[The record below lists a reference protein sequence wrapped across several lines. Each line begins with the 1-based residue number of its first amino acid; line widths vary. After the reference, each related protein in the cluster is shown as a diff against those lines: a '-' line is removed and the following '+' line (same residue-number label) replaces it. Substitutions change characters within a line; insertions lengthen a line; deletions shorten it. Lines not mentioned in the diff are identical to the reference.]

1 MSHASD
7 SAAVTESASPQAHA
21 LFRDIWRQYRRPIGI
36 GIASLA
42 VTDAMDILPPLIIK
56 RGIDGLE
63 KGENWNLLLWL
74 GVLYIITACIQAVF
88 RYFWRT
94 YFIGTSH
101 VIACDLRGRLFA
113 HLQKLSFGYFN
124 RTRTGE
130 LMSRLTNDIE
140 EIRQMFGLGMLL
152 SMDAL
157 FYFISVPFIMLWLS
171 PKLAL
176 YVLLPMPLIPLFV
189 VKMGRLIHHRSKN
202 VQERLADLSAKTQ
215 ENISG
220 IRIVKAFCREEE
232 EIASFNST
240 SRKLVNE
247 TLGLARIEAGF
258 HPSLELAMGIGIFL
272 LIMLGGYGVVRG
284 EISIGS
290 FVAFQSY
297 LLKMVWPM
305 TAVGMTIN
313 LYQRGMASL
322 TRSAEILH
330 TLPEIADAPAGSAAE
345 SSVAAQ
351 AAADPS
357 IVIAPEA
364 AVSSIRGDIE
374 VRNLTFTYPES
385 NQPALQEV
393 SFQLPAGRTLGIVG
407 PVGSGK
413 TTLLHLLLRLFDPP
427 AGTVFLDGRD
437 LRSYPVKHLRQELG
451 FVPQDSFLFS
461 DSILENILFGMKEK
475 PDPQR
480 ARECLRIAQILTEVE
495 ALPQKL
501 ESLLGERG
509 VNLSGGQKQR
519 LTLARAV
526 ARDPRVLLLDDC
538 VSAVDTDT
546 EDRILAELRQVMR
559 DRTSII
565 VSHRLVSVQ
574 QADQILFLDQGRIV
588 ERGTHVELLAAGGR
602 YARMWEKQRIRSE
615 LESEAS
621 A

>member
-1 MSHASD
+1 MSHTT
-7 SAAVTESASPQAHA
+7 AAEVETASPQAHA
-21 LFRDIWRQYRRPIGI
+21 LFRSLWWQYRRPISLGI
-36 GIASLA
+36 LSLA

-56 RGIDGLE
+56 RAIDGIE
-63 KGENWNLLLWL
+63 KGESWNLLLWL
-74 GVLYIITACIQAVF
+74 GVFYLVTAGVQAVF

-113 HLQKLSFGYFN
+113 HLQTLSFGYFN
-124 RTRTGE
+124 RTKTGE

-171 PKLAL
+171 PGLAL

-189 VKMGRLIHHRSKN
+189 VKMGRLIHHRSRN

-220 IRIVKAFCREEE
+220 IRIVKAFCREDE

-240 SRKLVNE
+240 SRYLVKE

-258 HPSLELAMGIGIFL
+258 HPSLELAMGLGIFL
-272 LIMLGGYGVVRG
+272 LILLGGYGVVRG
-284 EISIGS
+284 EISLGS

-330 TLPEIADAPAGSAAE
+330 TAPEISDQPPPVAAAA
-345 SSVAAQ
+345 AAQ
-351 AAADPS
+351 ASDNPT
-357 IVIAPEA
+357 VVVRPEPEA
-364 AVSSIRGDIE
+364 STIRGDIE
-374 VRNLTFTYPES
+374 VRGLSFTYPES
-385 NQPALQEV
+385 VEPALRDV
-393 SFQLPAGRTLGIVG
+393 SFHLPAGKTLGIVG
-407 PVGSGK
+407 PVGCGK

-427 AGTVFLDGRD
+427 AGTIFLDGRD
-437 LRSYPVKHLRQELG
+437 LRSYPVHHLRRELG

-461 DSILENILFGMKEK
+461 DSILENVLFGMKDR

-480 ARECLRIAQILTEVE
+480 ARECLRIAQVLAEIE
-495 ALPQKL
+495 ALPQKH
-501 ESLLGERG
+501 ESLLGERC
-509 VNLSGGQKQR
+509 SCPPER
-519 LTLARAV
+519 LT
-526 ARDPRVLLLDDC
+526 PRSPSNDSC
-538 VSAVDTDT
+538 
-546 EDRILAELRQVMR
+546 
-559 DRTSII
+559 
-565 VSHRLVSVQ
+565 
-574 QADQILFLDQGRIV
+574 F
-588 ERGTHVELLAAGGR
+588 
-602 YARMWEKQRIRSE
+602 
-615 LESEAS
+615 
-621 A
+621 